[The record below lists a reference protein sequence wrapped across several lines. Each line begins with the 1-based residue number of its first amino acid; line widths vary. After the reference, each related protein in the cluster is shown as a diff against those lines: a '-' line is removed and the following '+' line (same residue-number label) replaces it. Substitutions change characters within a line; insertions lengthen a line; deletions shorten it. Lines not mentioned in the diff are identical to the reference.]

1 MRLSDGRVAGI
12 GVALDAWSWR
22 AEFAL
27 AWREG
32 GVRRR
37 CAGRLELEGL
47 SLRLRDGRVVCVGA
61 VLDAWRCRS

>member
-1 MRLSDGRVAGI
+1 MP
-12 GVALDAWSWR
+12 GVGG

-47 SLRLRDGRVVCVGA
+47 SLRLSDGRVAGIGA
-61 VLDAWRCRS
+61 ALDAWSWRG

>member
-1 MRLSDGRVAGI
+1 MALRWTP
-12 GVALDAWSWR
+12 GVGG

-47 SLRLRDGRVVCVGA
+47 SLRLRDGRVVCVGVA
-61 VLDAWRCRS
+61 LDAWSWRG

>member
-1 MRLSDGRVAGI
+1 MP
-12 GVALDAWSWR
+12 GVGG

-37 CAGRLELEGL
+37 CAGRLELERL
-47 SLRLRDGRVVCVGA
+47 SLRLRDWKEVGIGA
-61 VLDAWRCRS
+61 ALDAGRGVASALCWMFEGM

>member
-1 MRLSDGRVAGI
+1 MP
-12 GVALDAWSWR
+12 GVGG

-37 CAGRLELEGL
+37 CAGRLELERL
-47 SLRLRDGRVVCVGA
+47 SLSDGRVALGWIAVVVWLWYGVVWECVGI
-61 VLDAWRCRS
+61 VVVKLT

>member
-1 MRLSDGRVAGI
+1 MALRWTLG
-12 GVALDAWSWR
+12 GVE

-32 GVRRR
+32 GVRWR

>member
-1 MRLSDGRVAGI
+1 MRWMP
-12 GVALDAWSWR
+12 GVGG

-37 CAGRLELEGL
+37 CAGRLEVERL
-47 SLRLRDGRVVCVGA
+47 SLSLHGGKVVCVGVA
-61 VLDAWRCRS
+61 LDAWSWRG

>member
-1 MRLSDGRVAGI
+1 MAGRWCGSALRWTL
-12 GVALDAWSWR
+12 GVGE

-32 GVRRR
+32 GVRWR